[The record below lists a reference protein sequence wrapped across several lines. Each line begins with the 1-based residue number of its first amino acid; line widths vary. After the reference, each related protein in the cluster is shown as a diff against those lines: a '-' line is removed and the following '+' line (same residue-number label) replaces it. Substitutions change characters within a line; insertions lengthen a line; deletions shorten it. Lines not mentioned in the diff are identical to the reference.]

1 MNVEIAALVCRS
13 TCKDIFVCDEESHF
27 YSQCLVKLVL
37 KDCDKR
43 EEVLSNPTHVAVFG
57 VNTVHVITR
66 ANLVLCAA
74 GCATQHLYK
83 LRHSCPASCLKMEFV
98 QIIEFGTGDGS
109 PVIHAL
115 ETWGQYTG
123 VIHGF
128 EISPSAATAARHS
141 AAAHGVSN
149 QYKVQLCA
157 HLFGCAMLLV
167 PWCPNHLR
175 KAASRRSNG

>member
-1 MNVEIAALVCRS
+1 M
-13 TCKDIFVCDEESHF
+13 
-27 YSQCLVKLVL
+27 
-37 KDCDKR
+37 
-43 EEVLSNPTHVAVFG
+43 
-57 VNTVHVITR
+57 
-66 ANLVLCAA
+66 
-74 GCATQHLYK
+74 
-83 LRHSCPASCLKMEFV
+83 

-157 HLFGCAMLLV
+157 HLFGFAILGVTSTCREQQSRGVFAEVVCA
-167 PWCPNHLR
+167 
-175 KAASRRSNG
+175 A